1 MSERALRFGHQA
13 EEDLIEIWNYVA
25 QHDIRAADRL
35 LDDLGTRLRLLA
47 RYPLAGPVREDMPAG
62 IRHLVI
68 DDYLAFYRLT
78 NDGVEV
84 IRVLHGRRNITA
96 KDMT

>member
-1 MSERALRFGHQA
+1 MSDRALRFGHQA
-13 EEDLIEIWNYVA
+13 EEDLIEIWNYVG

-35 LDDLGTRLRLLA
+35 LDDLEARLQLLA

-68 DDYLAFYRLT
+68 DDYLAFYRLS
-78 NDGVEV
+78 DDAVEV
-84 IRVLHGRRNITA
+84 IRILHGRRNITA
-96 KDMT
+96 EDIR